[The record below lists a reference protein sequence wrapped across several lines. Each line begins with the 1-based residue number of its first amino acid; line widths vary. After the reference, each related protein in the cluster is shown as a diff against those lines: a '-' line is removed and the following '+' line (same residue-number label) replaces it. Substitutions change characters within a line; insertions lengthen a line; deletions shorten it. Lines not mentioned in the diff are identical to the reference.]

1 MQRKTF
7 LALALQTLA
16 SVAMAQAPADP
27 AKRLWLVVPWPAGG
41 PVDGSARV
49 IGERLGGDLGKTVLV
64 DNKPGGSGNIGAG
77 MVAKAAADGNTL
89 LYTTSALLMNAAL
102 RGTTGPKVTEG
113 LVPVARIGNTPSV
126 LVASA
131 ASGFTSVADLLKA
144 ARAKPGVITFASGG
158 NGSPG
163 HFGGELLAF
172 KTKTKLLHVPYK
184 GGPPA
189 LNDMLAGLVDVYFAP
204 ASVVAPHVK
213 SGKLQALAVT
223 SDKRLAD
230 FPHAP
235 TMAEAGVS
243 DFKINQWMGVFAPKG
258 TPVPVLEKLATSL
271 SAILQKPDTRA
282 ALAKQGIEVNIDV
295 SQAKF
300 AEEVAQDMR
309 HWNEL
314 AAAADIRAD

>member
-7 LALALQTLA
+7 LALAIQALA
-16 SVAMAQAPADP
+16 SVAMAQTPADP
-27 AKRLWLVVPWPAGG
+27 AKRVWLVVPWPAGG
-41 PVDGSARV
+41 PVDGSARI
-49 IGERLGGDLGKTVLV
+49 IGERLGTELGKTTLV
-64 DNKPGGSGNIGAG
+64 DNKPGGAGNIGAG
-77 MVAKAAADGNTL
+77 LVAKAAADGNTL

-102 RGTTGPKVTEG
+102 RSNTGPKVTEG

-131 ASGFTSVADLLKA
+131 ASGFTSLADLLKA
-144 ARAKPGVITFASGG
+144 ARAKPGVVTFASGG

-163 HFGGELLAF
+163 HFGGELLAY

-204 ASVVAPHVK
+204 ASVVVAHVK
-213 SGKLQALAVT
+213 AGKLQALAVT

-230 FPHAP
+230 FPNAP
-235 TMAEAGVS
+235 TMAEAGVN
-243 DFKINQWMGVFAPKG
+243 DFKINQWMGIFAPKG
-258 TPVPVLEKLATSL
+258 TPAPVLDKLAITL

-282 ALAKQGIEVNIDV
+282 ALAKQGIDTNTDV

-300 AEEVAQDMR
+300 AEEVVEDSR
-309 HWNEL
+309 HWNDL
-314 AAAADIRAD
+314 AAAADIRGE

>member
-1 MQRKTF
+1 MHRKIF
-7 LALALQTLA
+7 LALALQVLA
-16 SVAMAQAPADP
+16 SVALAQTPVEP

-41 PVDGSARV
+41 PVDGSARI
-49 IGERLGGDLGKTVLV
+49 IGERLGSELGKTTLV
-64 DNKPGGSGNIGAG
+64 DNKPGGSGNIGAAL
-77 MVAKAAADGNTL
+77 VAKAAPDGNTL

-102 RGTTGPKVTEG
+102 RSNTGPKMTEG

-126 LVASA
+126 LVASS
-131 ASGFTSVADLLKA
+131 ASGFTSLADLLKA
-144 ARAKPGVITFASGG
+144 ARAKPGVVTFASGG

-163 HFGGELLAF
+163 HFSGELLAY

-204 ASVVAPHVK
+204 ASVVAAHVK
-213 SGKLQALAVT
+213 AGKLQALAVT

-230 FPHAP
+230 FPNAP

-243 DFKINQWMGVFAPKG
+243 DFKINQWMGIFAPKG
-258 TPVPVLEKLATSL
+258 TPAPVLDKLAITL
-271 SAILQKPDTRA
+271 RAILQKPDTRA
-282 ALAKQGIEVNIDV
+282 ALAKQGIDFNSEV

-300 AEEVAQDMR
+300 AEEVVEDSR
-309 HWNEL
+309 HWNDL
-314 AAAADIRAD
+314 AAAADIRGE